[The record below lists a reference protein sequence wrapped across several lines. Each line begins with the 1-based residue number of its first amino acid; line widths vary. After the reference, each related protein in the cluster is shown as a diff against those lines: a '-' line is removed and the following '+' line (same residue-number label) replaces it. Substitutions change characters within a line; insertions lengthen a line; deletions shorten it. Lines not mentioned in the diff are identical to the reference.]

1 MLSGILSGI
10 FSDIHS
16 IWHLFWR
23 SICHSIWHSVWHSL
37 WHVFRSRAS
46 PQPVQGHSTASLA
59 CDVTGGVATP
69 QPPDLAVE
77 IRQCPLR
84 SVARS
89 WGSAVPTEM
98 WSSQLKSG
106 RRKEKEKKEK
116 EKEKEQVT
124 LINLETLTWQVGKN
138 SYFHD
143 THQEDKHDFETKN
156 MSTPAHWSCLREAIR
171 ECSQQPTLV
180 PNSAKNKTQV
190 GSSAPI

>member
-1 MLSGILSGI
+1 M
-10 FSDIHS
+10 
-16 IWHLFWR
+16 
-23 SICHSIWHSVWHSL
+23 
-37 WHVFRSRAS
+37 
-46 PQPVQGHSTASLA
+46 
-59 CDVTGGVATP
+59 
-69 QPPDLAVE
+69 
-77 IRQCPLR
+77 
-84 SVARS
+84 
-89 WGSAVPTEM
+89 PTEM

-106 RRKEKEKKEK
+106 RRKEKEKEEK

-180 PNSAKNKTQV
+180 PNSAKNKAQV